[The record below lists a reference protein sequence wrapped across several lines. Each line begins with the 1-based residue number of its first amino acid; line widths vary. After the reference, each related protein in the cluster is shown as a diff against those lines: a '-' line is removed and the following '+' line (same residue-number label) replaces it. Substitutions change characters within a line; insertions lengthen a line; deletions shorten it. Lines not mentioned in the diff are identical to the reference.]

1 MVTIVWLILSLA
13 GVCGFSW
20 WPVLIESILYMIV
33 GSVSSSDGGRG
44 GAILGV
50 VMAGFAPFA
59 AYKLFCGLTLSPW
72 WMLAAPVWN
81 FVALV
86 VPGGYT
92 ISGIL
97 LERYGFMTLPTWVLV
112 VSVVLDVLFLIG
124 IILMLVEGR
133 QDAKSARKSGRY

>member
-1 MVTIVWLILSLA
+1 
-13 GVCGFSW
+13 
-20 WPVLIESILYMIV
+20 
-33 GSVSSSDGGRG
+33 
-44 GAILGV
+44 
-50 VMAGFAPFA
+50 
-59 AYKLFCGLTLSPW
+59 
-72 WMLAAPVWN
+72 MLAAPVWN

>member
-1 MVTIVWLILSLA
+1 MVSLVWFILSLA
-13 GVCGFSW
+13 GVCRFSW
-20 WPVLIESILYMIV
+20 WPVLIESVLYMIV
-33 GSVSSSDGGRG
+33 GSVSSSGGGRG
-44 GAILGV
+44 GAILGTV
-50 VMAGFAPFA
+50 TAGFVPFA

-81 FVALV
+81 IVALV

-97 LERYGFMTLPTWVLV
+97 LERYGFMTMPTWVLV

-124 IILMLVEGR
+124 IILMIAERR
-133 QDAKSARKSGRY
+133 QDAKRTGRSGRY